1 MIQRLLLTAL
11 ITAMLVLP
19 LAQAQHQPLPQ
30 FRKATDFFL
39 ELAKGNVPHHS
50 VVAKFGENSDLPA
63 SGVFEDVWDA
73 GGDYVPPTIGR
84 VHNVAS
90 GSVLDVGTVL
100 SSGTATGGN
109 LTTLI
114 DAAATFVTDTVAVD
128 DALLNDTNVEI
139 CQITAV
145 TSETTLT
152 CAGSMRS
159 PNSGLIG
166 NPNEF
171 GDSYRIVTNAST
183 GASILHISGLSLVFL
198 SIEEFVVLNGQSNV
212 ATSRG
217 GGDGVYIRQF
227 RARVFG
233 PGTTAGAGDISSTA
247 VTDGTISLQIIA
259 GNNQT
264 LMAIYTCPAD
274 KICYIVKWWGSMSR
288 AVAAATSDFHL
299 RGGTIDGIGYL
310 LQDRSFTT
318 TGSSQF
324 TFDYAVPIPIPG
336 GSDIWVE
343 ANSNANSVGVA
354 SGFDV
359 ILVDN

>member
-1 MIQRLLLTAL
+1 MRQLLLA
-11 ITAMLVLP
+11 
-19 LAQAQHQPLPQ
+19 
-30 FRKATDFFL
+30 FFL
-39 ELAKGNVPHHS
+39 CLVALPAFAGELPKRVEGADYFLEIAKGNIDGHTVM
-50 VVAKFGENSDLPA
+50 AKFGEVSGLPNT
-63 SGVFEDVWDA
+63 GVFEHVWDA

-84 VHNVAS
+84 VHNVDS
-90 GSVLDVGTVL
+90 TSVLDVGDVL
-100 SSGTATGGN
+100 SSGTATGGS

-114 DAAATFVTDTVAVD
+114 DTGATFSTDTVAVGD
-128 DALLNDTNVEI
+128 VALNDTNVEI

-145 TSETTLT
+145 TEAILT

-159 PNSGLIG
+159 PNSGLVG
-166 NPNEF
+166 NAFEA
-171 GDSYRIVTNAST
+171 GDSYRIVTNGST

-198 SIEEFVVLNGQSNV
+198 EIEEFVVLNGQTDV

-233 PGTTAGAGDISSTA
+233 PGTTGAAGTIASTA
-247 VTDGTISLQIIA
+247 VTDGTVSLQVL
-259 GNNQT
+259 GSNNQT
-264 LMAIYTCPAD
+264 MMAIYTCPAD
-274 KICYIVKWWGSMSR
+274 KICYIVKWWASMSR
-288 AVAAATSDFHL
+288 AVAAATADLHL

-324 TFDYAVPIPIPG
+324 TFDYAVPVPIPG

-343 ANSNANSVGVA
+343 ANSNANDVGVA

-359 ILVDN
+359 IVVDN